1 MHISLQAIW
10 SAQCHSSGLGAH
22 FPAGYLVGTVSK
34 VNRHNSGEFA
44 QIEVIPA
51 AQLAGGHHVVVLF
64 SDSLAMEQP
73 HATR

>member
-1 MHISLQAIW
+1 
-10 SAQCHSSGLGAH
+10 H

-34 VNRHNSGEFA
+34 VQRHNSGEFA
-44 QIEVIPA
+44 QIDVIPA

-73 HATR
+73 HVDR